1 MTVNA
6 TNHAD
11 FIPEIWAAQALG
23 YLKANTVMLNLV
35 NHDYDNE
42 IARDG
47 DTINVSSRGSL
58 TVRTKSAGTQI
69 SSDSPTG
76 TTKAITVSHKYISFV
91 VEDLAEAQARPDL
104 IDGYI
109 GDGIAM
115 IAEDID
121 ASLLALYSGFSTTAI
136 DATSGIGV
144 DDLTEARRIL
154 NAAKVPQTG
163 RSIVWHE
170 DAEAEILQL
179 AAFTNAQND
188 PANATALQLA
198 TMGRK
203 YGFGHYMDQQ
213 VVATG
218 GECKNLAFHR
228 DAMAFV
234 SRRLPDP
241 PANVGVRAAN
251 MVEDNIAIRVL
262 WGYSMAD
269 IGVQVV
275 IDLVYGAA
283 ELRDN
288 HAVVIRSSEV

>member
-1 MTVNA
+1 MTINA
-6 TNHAD
+6 SNHAD

-35 NHDYDNE
+35 NHDYENE

-47 DTINVSSRGSL
+47 DTINVSNRGSL
-58 TVRTKSAGTQI
+58 TVRTKAAGTQVT
-69 SSDSPTG
+69 SDSPTG
-76 TTKAITVSHKYISFV
+76 TPKQITVAHKYISFV
-91 VEDLAEAQARPDL
+91 VEDLAEAQTRPDL
-104 IDGYI
+104 INGYI

-121 ASLLALYSGFSTTAI
+121 ASLLALYSGFSATPI
-136 DATSGIGV
+136 DATSGIEAT
-144 DDLTEARRIL
+144 DITEARRIL
-154 NAAKVPQTG
+154 NAAKAPQQG
-163 RSIVWHE
+163 RSIAWHE
-170 DAEAEILQL
+170 DAEAEVLQL
-179 AAFTNAQND
+179 AQFTNAQND

-198 TMGRK
+198 TLGRK

-213 VVATG
+213 VTATG
-218 GECKNLAFHR
+218 GECKNIAFHR

-269 IGVQVV
+269 IGVQVI

-283 ELRDN
+283 ALRDN
-288 HAVVIRSSEV
+288 HAVVIRSTER